1 MQTKMSDHIG
11 PEKDKKKKRK
21 SGSTTDKNKV
31 SRKPIKNVPDTQRNR
46 GNR

>member
-1 MQTKMSDHIG
+1 MPTHTKT
-11 PEKDKKKKRK
+11 EKDKNKKRK
-21 SGSTTDKNKV
+21 SGSTTDKKGA